1 MKMQELENL
10 RQRMAELEQRCHL
23 AEQVE
28 GQFQQLANQGKMKV
42 VGDGQIEIVDD
53 PKERQFLVDSIRKER
68 ESQS

>member
-1 MKMQELENL
+1 MQELENL
-10 RQRMAELEQRCHL
+10 RQRMVELEQRCQL